1 MFWGLFVRRQCGE
14 SFSVIVFDV
23 WNRFGLGI
31 VRRRASRFG
40 GARGSCQRFRGGL
53 GELGCCRA
61 TDRLSASP
69 KNNLANNQFGQQS
82 IWQAARHRTLGG
94 WRLWGVKMARRY
106 FGTDGIR
113 GLANKHPMTSE
124 VALKVGMAAGTAF
137 HTGKHTHRPRVVI
150 GKDTRLSGYMLEAAL
165 MSGFTS
171 VGMDVFLLGPMPTPA
186 VAMLTRSL
194 RADIGVMISASHNRF
209 DDNGIKLFDP
219 DGYKLSDEM
228 ELRIEDLIDSDSG
241 SMLVAASDIGRAT
254 RVESARERYV
264 EYAKRTLPRN
274 LRFDGLRIVVDC
286 ANGAGYR
293 VAPEV
298 LWELGAEVIKIGV
311 EPDGRNIN
319 NECGSTAPAALIE
332 KVREVRAD
340 IGIALDGD
348 ADRVVIVD
356 EKGRIVDGDQLMAV
370 IAESWHRRG
379 KLAAGGIVATV
390 MSNLGLERHLQDMG
404 LSMAR
409 TPVGDRYVVEHMRKH
424 GYNVGG
430 EQSGHI
436 VLSDFTT
443 TGDGLVSALQVLAVA
458 VASQRPISEVC
469 SCFEPLP
476 QVLKNVRYSDGQPLE
491 DSSVISAIDDAQAM
505 LGNSGRLVIRPSG
518 TEPVIRVMAEGDD
531 QTLVDRVVGD
541 ICDAVRSAAA
551 RAA

>member
-1 MFWGLFVRRQCGE
+1 MV
-14 SFSVIVFDV
+14 
-23 WNRFGLGI
+23 
-31 VRRRASRFG
+31 
-40 GARGSCQRFRGGL
+40 
-53 GELGCCRA
+53 
-61 TDRLSASP
+61 
-69 KNNLANNQFGQQS
+69 
-82 IWQAARHRTLGG
+82 
-94 WRLWGVKMARRY
+94 RRY

-113 GLANKHPMTSE
+113 GQANKHPMTSE
-124 VALKVGMAAGTAF
+124 VALRVGMAAGHVF
-137 HTGKHTHRPRVVI
+137 RSGQHRHRVVI

-194 RADIGVMISASHNRF
+194 RADLGVMISASHNRF
-209 DDNGIKLFDP
+209 EDNGIKLFDP
-219 DGYKLSDEM
+219 DGYKLSDET
-228 ELRIEDLIDSDSG
+228 EKRIEELVDSDIAE
-241 SMLVAASDIGRAT
+241 MLVRAENIGRAT
-254 RVESARERYV
+254 RVESAQERYI
-264 EYAKRTLPRN
+264 EFAKRTLPRN
-274 LRFDGLRIVVDC
+274 LRLDGLRIVIDC
-286 ANGAGYR
+286 ANGAGYK
-293 VAPEV
+293 VAPEA

-311 EPDGRNIN
+311 DPNGRNIN
-319 NECGSTAPAALIE
+319 HKCGSTAPEALVD

-356 EKGRIVDGDQLMAV
+356 EKGQIVDGDQLMAV

-390 MSNLGLERHLQDMG
+390 MSNLGLERYLRTLG
-404 LSMAR
+404 LGMAR

-436 VLSDFTT
+436 VLSDFIT

-458 VASQRPISEVC
+458 VTAGRPVSEVC
-469 SCFEPLP
+469 RRFEPLP
-476 QVLKNVRYSDGQPLE
+476 QLLKNVRYANGRPLE
-491 DSSVISAIDDAQAM
+491 DASVKKAIDAGKEQ
-505 LGNSGRLVIRPSG
+505 LGGKGRLVIRPSG

-531 QTLVDRVVGD
+531 ETLVHRVVGD
-541 ICDAVRSAAA
+541 IVEAVQAATGG
-551 RAA
+551 R